1 MGIRA
6 AHMRSGK
13 PVPFIIT
20 VLPALFYFG
29 LIGIGY
35 YVYVVTLCVRLLRD
49 NRVALGAALLVLYH
63 ITFFIML
70 WAYAMVVL
78 TDPGRVTPELQP
90 TPQLFIPQQ
99 PQQQPVLSQDQGHGQ
114 EGQGQGA
121 DQNPTHS
128 QSKSASAASSLNSV
142 GVLIPGAQSTNGNG
156 YIHVTEDPSAQS
168 HPLWCSKCQHIKPE
182 RAHHCRVC
190 KRCVLKMDHH
200 CPWVLNCVGQD
211 NYKFFVLFVFY
222 TSVHCIYILASLIPL
237 YLRAPDDTYA
247 HQAQVVGMVIAGV
260 FGFALV
266 VFTIT
271 HARLILLNRTTIEDH
286 STPHEE
292 GMLPCLRK
300 GWTKSEGEINQG
312 NERLYDVGYRQNWE
326 QCMGK
331 GWRSM
336 IPVRFPR
343 PEGPIYN
350 QPVVARQW
358 RDYNRQ
364 TEERRQQQQQSTDTA
379 VGTARPTPIEQE
391 MYHRSPSLGDQ
402 PRGGGE
408 GGGGGGGDSA

>member
-13 PVPFIIT
+13 PMPFVIT
-20 VLPALFYFG
+20 VLPALFYFV
-29 LIGIGY
+29 LIGVGY

-49 NRVALGAALLVLYH
+49 DRVALGAVLLVLYH
-63 ITFFIML
+63 ITFFVML

-90 TPQLFIPQQ
+90 TPQLYVQEQQ
-99 PQQQPVLSQDQGHGQ
+99 PQQRQQPALSQGQEHGQ
-114 EGQGQGA
+114 ESEQEPA
-121 DQNPTHS
+121 HS
-128 QSKSASAASSLNSV
+128 QTKAADSVSSLRSV
-142 GVLIPGAQSTNGNG
+142 GVLIPGAQINRSG

-211 NYKFFVLFVFY
+211 NYKFFVLFIFY
-222 TSVHCIYILASLIPL
+222 TSVHCIFILVSLIPL
-237 YLRAPDDTYA
+237 YMRSPDDTYT

-266 VFTIT
+266 MFTIT

-292 GMLPCLRK
+292 GMLPCFRK
-300 GWTKSEGEINQG
+300 GWTKSEGEVNQG
-312 NERLYDVGYRQNWE
+312 NERLYDMGYRQNWE

-331 GWRSM
+331 GWKAM

-350 QPVVARQW
+350 QAVVARQW
-358 RDYNRQ
+358 RDYNQQ
-364 TEERRQQQQQSTDTA
+364 TEARRQQQQQQQSIAVDNTA
-379 VGTARPTPIEQE
+379 VGTARSTPIEQE
-391 MYHRSPSLGDQ
+391 MYHRSPSLGDR
-402 PRGGGE
+402 PRGE
-408 GGGGGGGDSA
+408 GDATA

>member
-13 PVPFIIT
+13 PVPFVIT

-49 NRVALGAALLVLYH
+49 DRVALGAILMVLYH
-63 ITFFIML
+63 ITFFVML

-90 TPQLFIPQQ
+90 TPQLYVQQLQPQEQ
-99 PQQQPVLSQDQGHGQ
+99 QQQPALSQDQEHGQ
-114 EGQGQGA
+114 AAEQELAHPQ
-121 DQNPTHS
+121 T
-128 QSKSASAASSLNSV
+128 KSAGSVSSLGSV
-142 GVLIPGAQSTNGNG
+142 GVLIPGAQNNRAG

-222 TSVHCIYILASLIPL
+222 TSVHCIFILASLIPL
-237 YLRAPDDTYA
+237 YLRLPDDTYA

-271 HARLILLNRTTIEDH
+271 HVRLILVNRTTIEDH

-300 GWTKSEGEINQG
+300 GWAKSEGEINQG
-312 NERLYDVGYRQNWE
+312 NERLYDMGYRQNWE

-331 GWRSM
+331 GWKAM

-350 QPVVARQW
+350 QAVVARQW
-358 RDYNRQ
+358 RDYNQQ
-364 TEERRQQQQQSTDTA
+364 TEARRQQQQQQPPSTTVDSSA
-379 VGTARPTPIEQE
+379 VGTARLTPIEQE

-402 PRGGGE
+402 PRGE
-408 GGGGGGGDSA
+408 GGSTA

>member
-13 PVPFIIT
+13 PVPFVVT

-29 LIGIGY
+29 LVGVGY

-49 NRVALGAALLVLYH
+49 DRVALGVVLLVLYH
-63 ITFFIML
+63 ITFVVML
-70 WAYAMVVL
+70 WAYVMVVL

-90 TPQLFIPQQ
+90 SPQLYVQ
-99 PQQQPVLSQDQGHGQ
+99 QQQPLQQQQQPALSQDQEHGQ
-114 EGQGQGA
+114 AAEQEPAHPQ
-121 DQNPTHS
+121 T
-128 QSKSASAASSLNSV
+128 KSAGSVSSLGSV
-142 GVLIPGAQSTNGNG
+142 GVLIPGAQINRTG

-222 TSVHCIYILASLIPL
+222 TSVHCIFILASLIPL
-237 YLRAPDDTYA
+237 YLRFPDDTYA
-247 HQAQVVGMVIAGV
+247 HQVQVVGMVIAGV

-271 HARLILLNRTTIEDH
+271 HVRLILINRTTIEDH

-300 GWTKSEGEINQG
+300 GWAKSEGEVNQG
-312 NERLYDVGYRQNWE
+312 NERLYDIGYRENWE

-331 GWRSM
+331 GWKAM

-350 QPVVARQW
+350 QSVVARQW
-358 RDYNRQ
+358 RDYNQQ
-364 TEERRQQQQQSTDTA
+364 TEARRQQQQEQQPSSTMDNTA
-379 VGTARPTPIEQE
+379 VGTARLTPIEQE
-391 MYHRSPSLGDQ
+391 MYPRSLSVEDQ
-402 PRGGGE
+402 PRGE
-408 GGGGGGGDSA
+408 GGATV